1 MKRTSSDMVL
11 LIESYKNRDCS
22 QLEFCKQNNIS
33 KAVLG
38 YWLNKLSKKQQRVK
52 ETKDFKPLKIA
63 IPHKKYIE
71 LKTPSGIEIRIP
83 L

>member
-11 LIESYKNRDCS
+11 LIESYKNRDC
-22 QLEFCKQNNIS
+22 CKQNNIS